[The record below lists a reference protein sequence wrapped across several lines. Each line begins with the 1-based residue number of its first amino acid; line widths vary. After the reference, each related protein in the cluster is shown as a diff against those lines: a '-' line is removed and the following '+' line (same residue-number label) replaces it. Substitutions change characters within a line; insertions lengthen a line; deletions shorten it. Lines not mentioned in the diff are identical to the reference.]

1 MLRQHFKQLSLPVKN
16 IINNINYEI
25 YDKHFNNV
33 TNYVNPGGI
42 CRNCK
47 GSGWITKSD
56 KNISKNNNNNIIILS
71 NMFKFD
77 LCKDCNGTGL
87 N

>member
-1 MLRQHFKQLSLPVKN
+1 MLRQRFVRQLSVPARDVS
-16 IINNINYEI
+16 NINDNEI
-25 YDKHFNNV
+25 FIKYFNKINIY
-33 TNYVNPGGI
+33 TSPGGI
-42 CRNCK
+42 CRTCK
-47 GSGWITKSD
+47 GSGWVTCS
-56 KNISKNNNNNIIILS
+56 NNNNNTILFH